1 MKVKI
6 INVFSGQIAIF
17 PIKSLNSSMKMV
29 SVSLFFLD
37 GGGAVYDKY
46 QNITILIANS
56 HWQAFEGSKFQAIGV

>member
-17 PIKSLNSSMKMV
+17 PINSLNSSMKMV

-37 GGGAVYDKY
+37 GGGGG
-46 QNITILIANS
+46 I
-56 HWQAFEGSKFQAIGV
+56 